1 MTETEFHRNLSGAE
15 ILIRMSDDPSFLE
28 GYCRGLR
35 RYYHGESFGTPEE
48 HETWMALF
56 AETGDEQG
64 RAKGEGYR
72 QGLSG
77 AAIADIIERMTT

>member
-15 ILIRMSDDPSFLE
+15 ILIRLSDDPSYLE

-35 RYYHGESFGTPEE
+35 RYYYGEFFGTAEE
-48 HETWMALF
+48 HEAWMTLA
-56 AETGDEQG
+56 GDAGNEQS

-72 QGLSG
+72 QGLAG
-77 AAIADIIERMTT
+77 TPIVDILEKLAV